1 MQINVEYNSIPTL
14 EELTS
19 DLQALAFPVS
29 VEIRQGVARWPR
41 YIPDDDV
48 DWVDC
53 DSVKDLHD
61 YIWICAI
68 SALPIRL
75 NILDDNEEI
84 DI

>member
-14 EELTS
+14 EELVS
-19 DLQALAFPVS
+19 DLQALAFPIS
-29 VEIRQGVARWPR
+29 AEIRQGVARWPR
-41 YIPDDDV
+41 YIPDDDA

-53 DSVKDLHD
+53 DSVKDLRD
-61 YIWICAI
+61 YIWNCAI

>member
-1 MQINVEYNSIPTL
+1 MQINVEYNSIPAL
-14 EELTS
+14 EELAS
-19 DLQALAFPVS
+19 DLQALAFPIS
-29 VEIRQGVARWPR
+29 VEIRQGVACFPK

-61 YIWICAI
+61 YIRIYANGHN
-68 SALPIRL
+68 PIRL
-75 NILDDNEEI
+75 NILDDNEEV

>member
-14 EELTS
+14 EELAS
-19 DLQALAFPVS
+19 DLQALAFPIS
-29 VEIRQGVARWPR
+29 VEIRQGVACFPG
-41 YIPDDDV
+41 YIPNDDV

-61 YIWICAI
+61 AIQICANGHD
-68 SALPIRL
+68 SIRL
-75 NILDDNEEI
+75 NILDNNEEI

>member
-14 EELTS
+14 EELAS
-19 DLQALAFPVS
+19 DLQALAFPIS
-29 VEIRQGVARWPR
+29 VEIRQGVARFPG

-53 DSVKDLHD
+53 DSAKDLHD
-61 YIWICAI
+61 YIRIHYNVYN
-68 SALPIRL
+68 PIRL
-75 NILDDNEEI
+75 NILDNNEEI